1 MKGFTAIGL
10 AGILAAGVVTTL
22 PASDVSAQERARNV
36 RIQMQSAYPST
47 LKGTGDNAVYTAQ
60 TITKVSGGALDVRF
74 FEPGALVPGGQI
86 FDAVSSG
93 ALDSAWA
100 SPAFWTGKDVAFS
113 IFSSVP
119 FGPDAGE
126 YLAWMKYGGGEKMMQ
141 ALYAKYNIHSMLC
154 NFTSPEA
161 GGWFRKEINTVE
173 DLKGIKMR
181 FLGLGS
187 NVMQKLGVSTQLLQA
202 GEIFQALQLGT
213 IDATEFSTP
222 SMDLSLG
229 FYQVAK
235 FYYFPGWH
243 QQASFGDMI
252 WNKTKWDALPDAQK
266 AQATAACD
274 SALLNGMA
282 SSESA
287 QMGALKEIQS
297 KGVQLK
303 NFDPKLLDAFR
314 KAWDEVAVEQ
324 SARSPEFK
332 KAWDSLTEFR
342 AGYSIWRERA
352 YLR

>member
-1 MKGFTAIGL
+1 MKEFRSLVVSAVL
-10 AGILAAGVVTTL
+10 AGAATLAFQA
-22 PASDVSAQERARNV
+22 PEAAAQERARSIRV
-36 RIQMQSAYPST
+36 QMQSAYPST
-47 LKGTGDNAVYTAQ
+47 LKVIGDNAVYTAQ
-60 TITKVSGGALDVRF
+60 TITRISGGSVDVRF

-100 SPAFWTGKDVAFS
+100 SPAFWTGKDIAFS
-113 IFSSVP
+113 VFSSVP

-126 YLAWMKYGGGEKMMQ
+126 YLAWMKHGGGEKMMQ
-141 ALYAKYNIHSMLC
+141 ELYARHNIHSMLC

-187 NVMQKLGVSTQLLQA
+187 NVMQKLGVATQLLQA

-222 SMDLSLG
+222 AMDLSLG
-229 FYQVAK
+229 FHQVAK

-252 WNKTKWDALPDAQK
+252 WNKAKWDTLSDVQK
-266 AQATAACD
+266 LQVTTVCDTAI
-274 SALLNGMA
+274 LNGLA
-282 SSESA
+282 SSEASQVA
-287 QMGALKEIQS
+287 ALREIES

-303 NFDPKLLDAFR
+303 TFDPKLIAAFR
-314 KAWDEVAVEQ
+314 AGWDEVAREQ
-324 SARSPEFK
+324 SDRSPEFK
-332 KAWDSLTEFR
+332 KAWESLKAFR
-342 AGYSIWRERA
+342 ASYAIWRDRA
-352 YLR
+352 FLR